1 MIIKGLNLELH
12 HGEFL
17 VVVGENGVG
26 KTTLVRALLD
36 QLTPKA
42 GKIEEPNNLRIGY
55 VPQFRNLDTE
65 YPLSIRDFVALNLP
79 TRRLPWLSKHEKSMV
94 DQVLK
99 RTNLTSIQNRLL
111 GNASGGEK
119 QRAYLAQA
127 LLRSPQLLVLD
138 ESTASLDN
146 EMKYELLN
154 LVDSERQHGLTVLF
168 VTHDLELAQ
177 HYGSNYLFLYHGGYQ
192 KGPIDQLPIDQ
203 LTEVAK

>member
-1 MIIKGLNLELH
+1 MISNLNLTLH

-26 KTTLVRALLD
+26 KTTLVRALLG

-42 GKIEEPNNLRIGY
+42 GSIEKPRDLQIGY
-55 VPQFRNLDTE
+55 VPQFRNLDPE

-79 TRRLPWLSKHEKSMV
+79 MRLVPWLSRTEKQAV
-94 DQVLK
+94 NDVLAK
-99 RTNLTSIQNRLL
+99 TNLQDIQERPL
-111 GNASGGEK
+111 GSASGGEK

-146 EMKYELLN
+146 EMKYELLD
-154 LVDSERQHGLTVLF
+154 LVESERQAGLTVLF
-168 VTHDLELAQ
+168 VTHDLDLAK
-177 HYGSNYLFLYHGGYQ
+177 HYGTDYLFLYHGGYEQ
-192 KGPIDQLPIDQ
+192 GPIKELPVDK
-203 LTEVAK
+203 LTEVAR